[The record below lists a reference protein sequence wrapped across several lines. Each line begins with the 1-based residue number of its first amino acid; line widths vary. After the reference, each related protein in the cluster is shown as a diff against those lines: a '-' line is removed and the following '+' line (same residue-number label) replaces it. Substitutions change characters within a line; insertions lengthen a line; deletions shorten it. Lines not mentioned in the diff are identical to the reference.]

1 MRAADTISVATSAAC
16 VRTRGGVG
24 TRRAAFTLVELLVTM
39 VIIAILAALSL
50 AGLAGV
56 RQRAKADKT
65 RNTIRK
71 IDAVIRP
78 MYDSYRNR
86 RVLDLPPPADPQTA
100 RAVAAMQ
107 LLEAK
112 RWLVAFEMPDRW
124 SDVPRAADVR
134 RGAKG
139 PKAVPDGFRTA
150 AVRSYAAATAGYTT
164 DEYRKTYGG
173 AECLYLILERSGFD
187 PDALEF
193 FRPDEIGD
201 LDQDGRPEFLDG
213 WGRPIAFLRWAP
225 GFVSDGPLVTSN
237 PRRYSP
243 IQVADPVNAH
253 DPFDPMRIDAT
264 AYALVPL
271 IYSSGPDGATA
282 ASEDDELG
290 YGLADFERSS
300 ANPPGWTDRTR
311 NLLQLI
317 PSSVVAG
324 TDLVG
329 APVSDE
335 ALDNITNHDLLK
347 K

>member
-1 MRAADTISVATSAAC
+1 MRAAVTISVAGSAA
-16 VRTRGGVG
+16 RRGTSGVPG
-24 TRRAAFTLVELLVTM
+24 APRAAFTLVELLVTM

-86 RVLDLPPPADPQTA
+86 RVLDLPPQSD

-112 RWLVAFEMPDRW
+112 RWLVAYEMPDRW
-124 SDVPRAADVR
+124 SDVAPPAAVR
-134 RGAKG
+134 KGATG
-139 PKAVPDGFRTA
+139 ANTVPPGFRTA
-150 AVRSYAAATAGYTT
+150 AVRSYAAARPTPPNAL
-164 DEYRKTYGG
+164 YGG
-173 AECLYLILERSGFD
+173 AECLYLILERSGYE

-253 DPFDPMRIDAT
+253 DPFDPMRVDPT

-282 ASEDDELG
+282 DPADDQLG
-290 YGLADFERSS
+290 YGLADFDRSS
-300 ANPPGWTDRTR
+300 ANPPGWTDKTR
-311 NLLQLI
+311 NLLKLLT
-317 PSSVVAG
+317 SAVTTG

>member
-1 MRAADTISVATSAAC
+1 MRAAGTNSVAGSAA
-16 VRTRGGVG
+16 RRGTSGG
-24 TRRAAFTLVELLVTM
+24 PGARRAAFTLVELLVTM

-86 RVLDLPPPADPQTA
+86 RVLDLPPQSDRT
-100 RAVAAMQ
+100 VAAMQ

-112 RWLVAFEMPDRW
+112 RWLVAYEMPDRW
-124 SDVPRAADVR
+124 SDVPPAAAVR
-134 RGAKG
+134 KGATG
-139 PKAVPDGFRTA
+139 SNVVPLGFRTA
-150 AVRSYAAATAGYTT
+150 AVRSYAAARPTLPNPL
-164 DEYRKTYGG
+164 YGG
-173 AECLYLILERSGFD
+173 AECLYLILERSGYE

-201 LDQDGRPEFLDG
+201 VDQDGRPEFLDG

-253 DPFDPMRIDAT
+253 DPFDPMRVDPT

-282 ASEDDELG
+282 APDDDQLG
-290 YGLADFERSS
+290 FGLADFERSG

-311 NLLQLI
+311 NLLKLI
-317 PSSVVAG
+317 TSSVTIG

>member
-1 MRAADTISVATSAAC
+1 
-16 VRTRGGVG
+16 
-24 TRRAAFTLVELLVTM
+24 M

-86 RVLDLPPPADPQTA
+86 RVLDLPPPADPETA

-112 RWLVAFEMPDRW
+112 RRLISYEMPDRW
-124 SDVPRAADVR
+124 EDVPVPAAAMKNAT
-134 RGAKG
+134 GSA
-139 PKAVPDGFRTA
+139 AVPPGMRTA
-150 AVRSYAAATAGYTT
+150 AVRSYAAARPASPNTL
-164 DEYRKTYGG
+164 YGG
-173 AECLYLILERSGFD
+173 AECLYLVVQRSGYD

-193 FRPDEIGD
+193 FRTDEIGD
-201 LDQDGRPEFLDG
+201 LDKDGLPEFLDG

-225 GFVSDGPLVTSN
+225 GFS
-237 PRRYSP
+237 SP
-243 IQVADPVNAH
+243 VQVNDPINAH
-253 DPFDPMRIDAT
+253 DPLDPRRIDDT

-271 IYSSGPDGATA
+271 IYSAGPDGATA
-282 ASEDDELG
+282 LPTDDQLG
-290 YGLADFERSS
+290 YGLADFDRSYP
-300 ANPPGWTDRTR
+300 NTKVWTDP
-311 NLLQLI
+311 NKSMMQLLGRAVT
-317 PSSVVAG
+317 PNG
-324 TDLVG
+324 LVG
-329 APVSDE
+329 APLPNSDE
-335 ALDNITNHDLLK
+335 ALDNITNHDLPK